1 MEKIDQVLELLQT
14 ATPML
19 QEFIQ
24 WKNEEAERQKAYD
37 DERSESQKEFDKWLK
52 TRQAEE
58 AQEAKDAAELKKC
71 FYGGETWKK
80 EHLFPKIY

>member
-1 MEKIDQVLELLQT
+1 MEKLEEVLELLRT

-24 WKNEEAERQKAYD
+24 WKREEAAREKAYE
-37 DERSESQKEFDKWLK
+37 DEQTESQKEFAKWLK
-52 TRQAEE
+52 AKQAEE
-58 AQEAKDAAELKKC
+58 AQEEKDAAELKKC